1 MFLFS
6 GENLRW
12 LSPGYFTT
20 SGAVVCGNARA
31 VNRVLY
37 FAHGYFCP
45 PTATKYSLNLHQ
57 SEMYLYWVAKI
68 DKYQNKR
75 RQDES
80 GPYYGPFA
88 LTSDSVLYKSTRV
101 DPCDLY
107 RLLHENGYSLVVDGN
122 TPPISTFIALSL
134 AFNGAHLEY

>member
-1 MFLFS
+1 MFLFR
-6 GENLRW
+6 GENLQW

-31 VNRVLY
+31 KARALY
-37 FAHGYFCP
+37 FARGYFGP
-45 PTATKYSLNLHQ
+45 PMATKYSLNLHQ
-57 SEMYLYWVAKI
+57 AEMYMYWVAKI
-68 DKYQNKR
+68 DKYQGTR

-80 GPYYGPFA
+80 GTYFGPFA
-88 LTSDSVLYKSTRV
+88 ITSDSVLYKSTRV

-107 RLLHENGYSLVVDGN
+107 RLHENGYLLVVDGN

-134 AFNGAHLEY
+134 VFNGAHLEY